1 GGVVVNKIGE
11 GLLKK
16 TRMQEGFI
24 IISVNDQV
32 IKSVAELDKLL
43 TLNKGRKVKIEG
55 IYPGFEGTY
64 PYPLNLSDVE

>member
-1 GGVVVNKIGE
+1 M
-11 GLLKK
+11 KK

-64 PYPLNLSDVE
+64 PYLLNLSDVE